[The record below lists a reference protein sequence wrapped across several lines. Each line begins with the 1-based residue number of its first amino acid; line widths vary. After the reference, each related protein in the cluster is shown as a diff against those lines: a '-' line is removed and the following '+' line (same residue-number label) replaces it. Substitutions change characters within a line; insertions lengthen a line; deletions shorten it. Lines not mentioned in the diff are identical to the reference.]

1 MSKQN
6 SMNIEKRRG
15 YQWLASA
22 LTGKEMA
29 ILASWRDETGES
41 ICELLRQA
49 VRKVDKLIINNKKV
63 R

>member
-15 YQWLASA
+15 YQWPASA

-49 VRKVDKLIINNKKV
+49 VGKVDELIINNRKG

>member
-1 MSKQN
+1 MSKQKHLN
-6 SMNIEKRRG
+6 TEDRRG
-15 YQWLASA
+15 YQWPASA

-41 ICELLRQA
+41 ICELLRPA
-49 VRKVDKLIINNKKV
+49 VRKVDKLIVDNKKV